1 VQRRAFRHSLS
12 IVPIDIDRDGVD
24 RLVAEGAQLVD
35 VLPVEDYEALRV
47 AGAINV
53 PLRELDERAP
63 RELDPSRPV
72 IVYCND
78 HF

>member
-1 VQRRAFRHSLS
+1 M
-12 IVPIDIDRDGVD
+12 PIDIDREGVD
-24 RLVAEGAQLVD
+24 RLLAEEAQLVD
-35 VLPVEDYEALRV
+35 VLPVEDYEALRI

-63 RELDPSRPV
+63 RELDSGRPV

-78 HF
+78 YF

>member
-1 VQRRAFRHSLS
+1 M
-12 IVPIDIDRDGVD
+12 PIDIDRDGVD

>member
-1 VQRRAFRHSLS
+1 VQREAFARSLS
-12 IVPIDIDRDGVD
+12 TVPIAIDREGVD
-24 RLVAEGAQLVD
+24 RLVTDGAQVVD
-35 VLPVEDYEALRV
+35 VLPAEDYDALHL
-47 AGAINV
+47 AGALNL

-63 RELDPSRPV
+63 RELDSGRPV

>member
-1 VQRRAFRHSLS
+1 VPVSIERDEARRLH
-12 IVPIDIDRDGVD
+12 D
-24 RLVAEGAQLVD
+24 EGAQLVD
-35 VLPVEDYEALRV
+35 VLPAEEYDVLHI
-47 AGAINV
+47 AGAVNV

-63 RELDPSRPV
+63 RELDSGRPV